1 MRRLRAKWVVVG
13 TVGAVLAGAGVVVA
27 DVVGTAQ
34 NPLQFKLIS
43 RATAINN
50 FIDTGPAGPSTGD
63 LYVFTDQVFRQ
74 SAPSTPIGTFEGHCI
89 LFDPSTAHW
98 DCSVVTTLPDGT
110 IRGDGALTFVEGSKK
125 QGRHHRR
132 NGALSQ
138 RARRRLGRAWPIH
151 GPAHLVLLGDSEPMT
166 QLAASGASLGDA
178 GDPTCHRVG
187 GP

>member
-1 MRRLRAKWVVVG
+1 MGGCRNGRSGLGRG
-13 TVGAVLAGAGVVVA
+13 RVVVA

-63 LYVFTDQVFRQ
+63 LYVFTDQVFRP

-110 IRGDGALTFVEGSKK
+110 IRGDGALTFVEGSKNR
-125 QGRHHRR
+125 GAITGGTERYR
-132 NGALSQ
+132 NARGEGLVELGPFMGPHTLSYSVI
-138 RARRRLGRAWPIH
+138 LSP
-151 GPAHLVLLGDSEPMT
+151 
-166 QLAASGASLGDA
+166 
-178 GDPTCHRVG
+178 
-187 GP
+187 